1 MNSKNK
7 LTYLAGLPAIVG
19 MLSTPVLA
27 STVDPGVGIAQP
39 PRMGQIEL
47 VYPRYAQVGGDEIG
61 GSDSSSSDSDDRRVA
76 RTGPPVPASEA
87 QTTQIVNQLNQ
98 IQQICEFMG
107 DEYRI
112 ACFAQTYR
120 QLAEEVPANGD
131 YAESREVL
139 LETARELDSLVRSN
153 LDRAKPALRAR
164 INTDQGQVQTPPM
177 RAVQEPRATQL
188 NRQASNI
195 VEEAETQLLRSASS
209 DATRGIHYQRIAAA
223 VGSNK
228 VLLRSS

>member
-1 MNSKNK
+1 MISKK
-7 LTYLAGLPAIVG
+7 SVTYFAGLPAILG
-19 MLSTPVLA
+19 MITTPVMA
-27 STVDPGVGIAQP
+27 TTFDPGLGIAP
-39 PRMGQIEL
+39 PPQAGQIEL
-47 VYPRYAQVGGDEIG
+47 IYPRYAQVGGDEIG
-61 GSDSSSSDSDDRRVA
+61 GGDSGSSDNDDRRVA
-76 RTGPPVPASEA
+76 RTGPPVPATEA
-87 QTTQIVNQLNQ
+87 QTTQIVRQLGQ

-120 QLAEEVPANGD
+120 QLAEDIPANGD

-139 LETARELDSLVRSN
+139 LETARKLDNLVRN
-153 LDRAKPALRAR
+153 NIDRSKPALQAR
-164 INTDQGQVQTPPM
+164 IDTDRGQVQTPPM
-177 RAVQEPRATQL
+177 RAVQAPRAPQL

-209 DATRGIHYQRIAAA
+209 DASRAIHYQRIAAA